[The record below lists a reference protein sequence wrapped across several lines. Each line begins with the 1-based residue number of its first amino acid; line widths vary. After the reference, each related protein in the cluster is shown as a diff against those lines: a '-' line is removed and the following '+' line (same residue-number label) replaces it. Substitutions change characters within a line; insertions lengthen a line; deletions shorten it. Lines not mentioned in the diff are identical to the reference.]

1 MRVPRGAAAAAGAVV
16 LSLAGA
22 AAVLAVDDVPTA
34 LVSGTVVG
42 LDGAPAEVVSARVE
56 EHETPD
62 ADPVVS
68 AFDVAE
74 DGTFTVELRVWGTAE
89 QPARAVFT
97 VLGERSDPVFDENG
111 CWTTT
116 TPFGTLEVAIPGA
129 VPSEPLEIVI
139 DRAVEDGLC
148 PAETATPAPSRP
160 AKTLPPTDS
169 APRAKDIG
177 VHLSPSEAF
186 LVLGVWLLALGSLIR
201 ARRPAR

>member
-1 MRVPRGAAAAAGAVV
+1 MRVPRGAAAVAGAIV

-22 AAVLAVDDVPTA
+22 AAVLAADDVPTEP
-34 LVSGTVVG
+34 VSGTVVG
-42 LDGAPAEVVSARVE
+42 LDGEPAEVVSARVE
-56 EHETPD
+56 EYEGPD

-68 AFDVAE
+68 PFDVAA

-116 TPFGTLEVAIPGA
+116 TPFGTLEVPIPGA
-129 VPSEPLEIVI
+129 VPSEPLEIVV
-139 DRAVEDGLC
+139 DRAVEEGLC

-160 AKTLPPTDS
+160 ARTLPPTDS
-169 APRAKDIG
+169 GPGAKDIG
-177 VHLSPSEAF
+177 VHLTPNEAF
-186 LVLGVWLLALGSLIR
+186 IVVGVWLIGLGSLIR
-201 ARRPAR
+201 SRRPER